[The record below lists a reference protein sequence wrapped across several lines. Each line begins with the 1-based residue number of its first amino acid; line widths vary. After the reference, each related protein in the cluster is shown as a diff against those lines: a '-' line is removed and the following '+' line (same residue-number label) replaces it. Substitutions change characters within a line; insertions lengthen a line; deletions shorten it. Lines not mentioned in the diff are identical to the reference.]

1 MKEEDKGGRGE
12 KQGGRGGNEKVE
24 WKGRYRRKGERKKKL
39 YQDRLIKIP

>member
-24 WKGRYRRKGERKKKL
+24 WKGRYRRKGERKKNC
-39 YQDRLIKIP
+39 IKIV